1 MIRRLRI
8 EPRGVAKSVCRWHV
22 GCRGGLLL
30 RDALASGA
38 AVTGL
43 DHSHL
48 HHFPGVVRHAGRT
61 RAVASR
67 GLFYEDE
74 ELAELVRRAGLA
86 AVVVVN
92 DDGGQ
97 LLGARAQRPRPT

>member
-1 MIRRLRI
+1 MS
-8 EPRGVAKSVCRWHV
+8 A
-22 GCRGGLLL
+22 
-30 RDALASGA
+30 AGA
-38 AVTGL
+38 ACYFATRWLRVRRSPGSTTR
-43 DHSHL
+43 HL

-86 AVVVVN
+86 DVVVVN